1 MDRNNPIADMEGGV
15 IKVCRPTLGLMPGQV
30 IAISLAEV
38 KLAYPHPR
46 LARQGSV

>member
-15 IKVCRPTLGLMPGQV
+15 IKVCSQTLGPMPGPFV
-30 IAISLAEV
+30 AISHAEI
-38 KLAYPHPR
+38 KQAYPHPR

>member
-1 MDRNNPIADMEGGV
+1 MDRNNPIAYMEGGV